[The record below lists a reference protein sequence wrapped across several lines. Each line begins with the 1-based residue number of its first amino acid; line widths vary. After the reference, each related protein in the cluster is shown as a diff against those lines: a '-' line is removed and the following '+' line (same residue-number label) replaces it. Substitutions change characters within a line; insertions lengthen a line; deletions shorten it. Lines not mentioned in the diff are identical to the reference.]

1 MRNTRN
7 ATILPPRFAVIRA
20 PRTTGVVLGVVLALA
35 LLVVRGTPVVA
46 AQEHDRATES
56 SVRGELLAGAAR
68 YSPEYTRRVLNDA
81 GEPLAYFADLNADE
95 RLDLALLTVVDE
107 PGVEPRAAVL
117 SDPSRLYSDQT
128 PDPRYI
134 LEIYYAGQEAIVTVN
149 LGARIVWDGMALVEL
164 TPDPV
169 VPGITLTF
177 RSSAGSETE
186 LVVFQGSSIS
196 RVSLV
201 VNRNQSGELVDVDDD
216 GIMEVVL
223 ARRVPEAGRGF
234 ETFLELRE
242 LTHNGYQR
250 AASLPLVR
258 SLNGFLDRAAEAME
272 AERWDEL
279 RGLARR
285 PAGDGVPPA
294 RPVEHAGSAD
304 QAPLLS
310 DLFGAIADDETI
322 PITSFAYPGEGTDI
336 AGVTFPRLID
346 NPFPEPFRG
355 QDVRL
360 VFRVDCCD
368 GERAFYQ
375 ARVGL
380 DPNPF
385 AGTPFAFLT
394 HVEGEK

>member
-1 MRNTRN
+1 
-7 ATILPPRFAVIRA
+7 
-20 PRTTGVVLGVVLALA
+20 VLG
-35 LLVVRGTPVVA
+35 LLVTGAIPVPAAPEPDRSTGSAVR
-46 AQEHDRATES
+46 R
-56 SVRGELLAGAAR
+56 ELLAGAAR
-68 YSPEYTRRVLNDA
+68 YSPEYTQRVLNDA
-81 GEPLAYFADLNADE
+81 GEPLARYTDLNADD
-95 RLDLALLTVVDE
+95 RLDVALLTVVDQ

-128 PDPRYI
+128 PDPIYI

-149 LGARIVWDGMALVEL
+149 LGARIVWDGMTLVEL

-169 VPGITLTF
+169 IPGITLTF

-186 LVVFQGSSIS
+186 LVVFQGGSIS

-216 GIMEVVL
+216 GSMEVVL
-223 ARRVPEAGRGF
+223 ARRAPEAGRGF

-258 SLNGFLDRAAEAME
+258 SLNEFLERAAGAME
-272 AERWDEL
+272 GERWDEV
-279 RGLARR
+279 RELARR
-285 PAGDGVPPA
+285 PAGDEPPEG
-294 RPVEHAGSAD
+294 RPVEHGGNAD

-336 AGVTFPRLID
+336 ADVTFPRLID

-368 GERAFYQ
+368 GDRAFYQ

-380 DPNPF
+380 DRNPF

-394 HVEGEK
+394 HAEGEK